1 MEMSALRTHR
11 SGSTLDIELLEVLHQ
26 ARLSVKVGSRT
37 GHDLEEISYH
47 STASAW
53 LTLVSPILLWCPSSR
68 PQGDD
73 AAHPCRSRSMGRK
86 TDSPSSTIL
95 ESRIGAVRHL
105 AQE

>member
-53 LTLVSPILLWCPSSR
+53 VTLASPILPWCPSSR

-73 AAHPCRSRSMGRK
+73 VVIHVEGSQRGGRR
-86 TDSPSSTIL
+86 IL
-95 ESRIGAVRHL
+95 LPLLYWKVESAL
-105 AQE
+105 